1 MSLGFVNQ
9 SSINV
14 RNQIRMQSKSDTFD
28 IDLQGMNC
36 AQNTTNDDNNW
47 SVFQI
52 MFLITC
58 LEMTCVSIPLIISA
72 VYTKNP
78 VWLTFMLEDASMLD
92 VKRYHA
98 TIFALNNK

>member
-14 RNQIRMQSKSDTFD
+14 RNQIRMQSKSDTVD

-36 AQNTTNDDNNW
+36 AQNTKNDDNNW

-58 LEMTCVSIPLIISA
+58 LEMTCVSIPLIISSIQI
-72 VYTKNP
+72 T
-78 VWLTFMLEDASMLD
+78 
-92 VKRYHA
+92 
-98 TIFALNNK
+98 